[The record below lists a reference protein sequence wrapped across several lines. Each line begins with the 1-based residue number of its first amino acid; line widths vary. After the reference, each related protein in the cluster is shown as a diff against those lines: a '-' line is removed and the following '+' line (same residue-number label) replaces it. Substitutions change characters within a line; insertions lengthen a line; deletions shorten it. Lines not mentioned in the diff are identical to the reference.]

1 MISSF
6 QRRAFRACLVVAA
19 GPAALAAQ
27 ETSAPRRAPDVHF
40 VPTEMG
46 MVHTMLRVAKVG
58 ENDVVYDLGCG
69 DGRIVITAVKRYK
82 AKRGVCVDIDPV
94 RIKESRLKADSAG
107 VAQRI
112 TFHEAD
118 LFEMDLRDA
127 TVVTLYLLPALNER
141 LRPKLFRELRPGT
154 RLVSNAFDMGDWK
167 ADSTLSASP
176 RSQFGGFGYYWVIP
190 ADVAGTWNLTLEP
203 TRGADTLTYA
213 LKLEQRY
220 QHVTGTASAGGR
232 EVSLDEISLAGD
244 QLKFVISDTLAGRP
258 TTMRFTGRVN
268 EEGAAGKV
276 KGAPGSRSWTA
287 ERIERGPR
295 EEIGR

>member
-1 MISSF
+1 
-6 QRRAFRACLVVAA
+6 
-19 GPAALAAQ
+19 
-27 ETSAPRRAPDVHF
+27 
-40 VPTEMG
+40 
-46 MVHTMLRVAKVG
+46 VHTMLQVAKVG
-58 ENDVVYDLGCG
+58 KDDVVYDLGCG

-94 RIKESRLKADSAG
+94 RIEESRLKADSAG
-107 VAQRI
+107 VTQRI
-112 TFHEAD
+112 TFVEGD
-118 LFEMDLRDA
+118 LFEMSLRDA
-127 TVVTLYLLPALNER
+127 TVVTLYLLPALNVR

-154 RLVSNAFDMGDWK
+154 RVVSNAFDMGDWK
-167 ADSTLSASP
+167 ADSTLSSSP

-190 ADVAGTWNLTLEP
+190 ADIAGNWNVTLEP
-203 TRGADTLTYA
+203 ARGGDPLTYA

-232 EVSLDEISLAGD
+232 EVSLDEISLGGD
-244 QLKFVISDTLAGRP
+244 QLKFVISDTLAGKP
-258 TTMRFTGRVN
+258 TTMRFTGRVD
-268 EEGAAGKV
+268 EERAEGKV